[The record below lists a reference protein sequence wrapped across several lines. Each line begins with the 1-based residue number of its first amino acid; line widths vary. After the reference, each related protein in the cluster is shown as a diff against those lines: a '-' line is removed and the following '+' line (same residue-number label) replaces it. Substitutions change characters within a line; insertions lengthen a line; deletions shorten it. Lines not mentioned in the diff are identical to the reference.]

1 MEKFMNKSLA
11 ILIGGLAVS
20 SMAPAMAASYS
31 YSDMKARQKMVQAAT
46 EQGDDS
52 AGARATALQDA
63 QNVAM
68 SRQIPKPTLA
78 ERHADVIAS
87 AVYPQSGPSM
97 AALQAKN
104 TAMSLAMA
112 RQTQNLGTR
121 EAERQMEEE
130 ATP

>member
-1 MEKFMNKSLA
+1 MNKSLA
-11 ILIGGLAVS
+11 LLIGGLAVS
-20 SMAPAMAASYS
+20 SMVPAMAASYSS
-31 YSDMKARQKMVQAAT
+31 YSDMKARQQMVQSAT
-46 EQGDDS
+46 EQGVVTS
-52 AGARATALQDA
+52 GARATAWQDA

-87 AVYPQSGPSM
+87 AVYPQSGPMM

-112 RQTQNLGTR
+112 RRTQYLGTR